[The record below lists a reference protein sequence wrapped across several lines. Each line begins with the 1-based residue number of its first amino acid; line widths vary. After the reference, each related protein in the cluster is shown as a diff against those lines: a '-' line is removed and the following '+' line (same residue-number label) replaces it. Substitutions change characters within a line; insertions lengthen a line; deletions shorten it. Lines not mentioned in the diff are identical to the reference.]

1 MKKLALDALDI
12 KVNASIDDV
21 EIPGVL
27 PLALS
32 TTEQTLGCLIVNDY
46 DSSTGEETVS
56 IAPG

>member
-1 MKKLALDALDI
+1 MKKIALDALDI

-32 TTEQTLGCLIVNDY
+32 TTEQTSG
-46 DSSTGEETVS
+46 
-56 IAPG
+56 

>member
-1 MKKLALDALDI
+1 MKKIALDALDI

-32 TTEQTLGCLIVNDY
+32 TTEQTSGCLLTDAYEWAVPFSFVVN
-46 DSSTGEETVS
+46 
-56 IAPG
+56 A

>member
-32 TTEQTLGCLIVNDY
+32 TTEQTSGCLLTDAYEWAVPFSFVVN
-46 DSSTGEETVS
+46 
-56 IAPG
+56 A

>member
-1 MKKLALDALDI
+1 MKKIALDALDI

-32 TTEQTLGCLIVNDY
+32 TTEQTSGCLIVVYYNYLSDKE
-46 DSSTGEETVS
+46 SVS
-56 IAPG
+56 IVPR